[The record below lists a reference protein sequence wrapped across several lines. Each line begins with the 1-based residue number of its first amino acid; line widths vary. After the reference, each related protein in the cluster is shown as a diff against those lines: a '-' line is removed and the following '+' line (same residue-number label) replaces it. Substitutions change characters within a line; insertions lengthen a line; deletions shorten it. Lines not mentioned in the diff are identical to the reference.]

1 VTSRRPSPLE
11 LSNDPELAAL
21 AALDRLLEI
30 SVSALLAEHPDLGAD
45 GPEPHRL
52 TMIAG
57 SIIEE
62 AHRLR
67 ALLKAYRATLAR
79 HHRDIPF

>member
-21 AALDRLLEI
+21 AALDLLLEI

-45 GPEPHRL
+45 EPDQL
-52 TMIAG
+52 TTLAG
-57 SIIEE
+57 SIIDE

-67 ALLKAYRATLAR
+67 DLVKAYRAALAR
-79 HHRDIPF
+79 HHRNIPF

>member
-1 VTSRRPSPLE
+1 MTARTPSPLE

-21 AALDRLLEI
+21 AALDLLLEI
-30 SVSALLAEHPDLGAD
+30 SVSSLLAEHPDLGAD
-45 GPEPHRL
+45 EQDRL
-52 TMIAG
+52 MTLAG

-67 ALLKAYRATLAR
+67 DLLKAYRAALAR
-79 HHRDIPF
+79 HHRDISF